1 MFSFWQEPF
10 LWIGLAVGLISG
22 LLCALMGFFVILKR
36 MVFIGI
42 AISQIAGLGV
52 VLGLMA
58 GLNPYISSF
67 ILSVT
72 ISIFFWLYNTERDI
86 PKDTV
91 VAFIYLISAGLT
103 TILIAKNPRVEVH
116 GFNVTSGNLLYV
128 TTGDLVISLLGGIFV
143 LLLFLYFFRALVF
156 ISYDRETALTSGIE
170 GTLAD
175 FLFYLL
181 LGIIVSI
188 SIRTSGLL
196 FVFASMIIPPMTAFK
211 IFTSVNRII
220 TGSLFI
226 TGISVISGFWLSYNF
241 DLPTS
246 PLIICIY
253 GLFFV
258 VGLAIKRGRFYF

>member
-1 MFSFWQEPF
+1 MFNFWHEPF
-10 LWIGLAVGLISG
+10 LRIGLAVGLISG
-22 LLCALMGFFVILKR
+22 LLCSLIGFFVILKR
-36 MVFIGI
+36 VVFIGL

-52 VLGLMA
+52 VLGLMV
-58 GLNPYISSF
+58 GINPYISSF
-67 ILSVT
+67 ILSVV

-86 PKDTV
+86 PRDTV

-103 TILIAKNPRVEVH
+103 TILIAKNPRVEIY
-116 GFNVTSGNLLYV
+116 GFNVAAGNLLYV
-128 TTGDLVISLLGGIFV
+128 TTGDLFVSLLGSVFV

-156 ISYDRETALTSGIE
+156 ISYDRETALTSGIK
-170 GTLAD
+170 GAFSD
-175 FLFYLL
+175 FLFYLM

-188 SIRTSGLL
+188 SMRISGLL
-196 FVFASMIIPPMTAFK
+196 FVFASLIIPPMTAFK

-220 TGSLFI
+220 IGSLFI
-226 TGISVISGFWLSYNF
+226 SGISVISGFWLSYTF

-258 VGLAIKRGRFYF
+258 IGLVINKICIC